1 MKKKEYKKPTLN
13 IVPIRACLLLTD
25 SDPEGGGESRRLDDW
40 DN

>member
-13 IVPIRACLLLTD
+13 IVPIRACLLQGT
-25 SDPEGGGESRRLDDW
+25 SPVGGGESRRLDDW